1 MSMRIGMVLVAN
13 RGEIASRVFR
23 TCREMGIRT
32 VAVYSDD
39 DGDAPFVR
47 EADLAVRL
55 PGARSA
61 DTYLRA
67 DLILEAARRT
77 GADAIHPGYGFLSEN
92 SAFARA
98 CASAGLTF
106 IGPSA
111 YAIDVMGDKLRSK
124 ELMAAAG
131 VPVLP
136 GVTIGDE
143 IGADIFDAVE
153 AMGYPVLVKASA
165 GGGGRGMRVVEHG
178 DDLVSAVESARRE
191 AGAAFGDD
199 TVFIEKYV
207 VEPRHIEVQV
217 MADGHD
223 NVVSLFERE
232 CSIQRRHQKVIEES
246 PSVAVD
252 DRLRARL
259 CAAAVAA
266 ARAVDY
272 RGAGTVEFVLAPDG
286 EFAFLEMN
294 TRLQVEHPV
303 TEMVTG
309 LDLVRLQIDV
319 ASGRPLPADAL
330 EPRLH
335 GHAIEARLYAEDV
348 PAGYL
353 PTTGTVTAF
362 GLRDVPGLRVDS
374 TVESGSVVSPHYDP
388 MLAKVI
394 AWAPSR
400 DAAAQLLA
408 TSLRGA
414 RIAGLTTNLELL
426 VRVLEDEDFRSGTFS
441 TAFLHE
447 KNFVASPPLV
457 PPDLFGVYAVA
468 AALIDCAE
476 RRARAAVQPTIPS
489 GWRNNPSSGQ
499 VRRYRYGDVEL
510 CISYTFVDATTVS
523 LVTGEGNPQ
532 IVHVHALTSTS
543 VDLVVD
549 GVRRRFDVVRG
560 TGEETV
566 FSYVGALALQHVDRF
581 PKSESALTHGALTAP
596 MPGSVLKVLADVGD
610 EVEPGS
616 PFAVLE
622 AMKMEH
628 TVVVPAAGHVVEIL
642 VAVGDQVDAGAVLAR
657 IEPVGQ
663 GDDPPPHIR
672 STQYTDTRGHAPR
685 ERNTAHV

>member
-1 MSMRIGMVLVAN
+1 
-13 RGEIASRVFR
+13 
-23 TCREMGIRT
+23 
-32 VAVYSDD
+32 
-39 DGDAPFVR
+39 
-47 EADLAVRL
+47 
-55 PGARSA
+55 
-61 DTYLRA
+61 
-67 DLILEAARRT
+67 
-77 GADAIHPGYGFLSEN
+77 
-92 SAFARA
+92 
-98 CASAGLTF
+98 
-106 IGPSA
+106 
-111 YAIDVMGDKLRSK
+111 
-124 ELMAAAG
+124 
-131 VPVLP
+131 
-136 GVTIGDE
+136 
-143 IGADIFDAVE
+143 
-153 AMGYPVLVKASA
+153 
-165 GGGGRGMRVVEHG
+165 MRVVEHG

-217 MADGHD
+217 MADDHD

-394 AWAPSR
+394 AWAPTR
-400 DAAAQLLA
+400 EAALRSLA
-408 TSLRGA
+408 AGLAGA
-414 RIAGLTTNLELL
+414 RIHGPMTNRDLL
-426 VRVLEDEDFRSGTFS
+426 VRVLRHPEFAAGEADTSFLARHDVTAPLADER
-441 TAFLHE
+441 
-447 KNFVASPPLV
+447 
-457 PPDLFGVYAVA
+457 AVELSALA
-468 AALIDCAE
+468 AALAASAA
-476 RRARAAVQPTIPS
+476 RRAAARTLRGIPA
-489 GWRNNPSSGQ
+489 GWRNVRSQPARATYDGPAGEVTVTYRPSPLEVVSAAPTEVVLVVEG
-499 VRRYRYGDVEL
+499 VRTTFTVSAYGDDVW
-510 CISYTFVDATTVS
+510 VD
-523 LVTGEGNPQ
+523 
-532 IVHVHALTSTS
+532 S
-543 VDLVVD
+543 V
-549 GVRRRFDVVRG
+549 
-560 TGEETV
+560 
-566 FSYVGALALQHVDRF
+566 
-581 PKSESALTHGALTAP
+581 HGAVALRFADPLAVPPPKTEPGSLLAP
-596 MPGSVLKVLADVGD
+596 MPGTVVRVAVD
-610 EVEPGS
+610 EGATVERGQLVC
-616 PFAVLE
+616 VLE

-628 TVVVPAAGHVVEIL
+628 PVTAPADGVVRRLPVT
-642 VAVGDQVDAGAVLAR
+642 AGAQVEAGALLA
-657 IEPVGQ
+657 IVESSVVSPVGSPVVSPA
-663 GDDPPPHIR
+663 G
-672 STQYTDTRGHAPR
+672 SS
-685 ERNTAHV
+685 EE